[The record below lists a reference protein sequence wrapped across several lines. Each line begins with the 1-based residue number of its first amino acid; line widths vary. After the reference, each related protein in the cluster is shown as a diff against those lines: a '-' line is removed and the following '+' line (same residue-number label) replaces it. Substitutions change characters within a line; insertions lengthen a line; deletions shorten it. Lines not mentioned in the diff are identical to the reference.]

1 MKVFYLLTAFVF
13 FGFAPVAF
21 ADDFITGFEDIP
33 LMDGLQE
40 QEDGVT
46 GFDSPDGRF
55 IQVILKSDEDTSPE
69 TIRAFYDE
77 NLASL
82 GWQKENN
89 TCYGREDEQLCLKIW
104 DSQPVFAVFE
114 LRSVTK

>member
-1 MKVFYLLTAFVF
+1 MKVFYLLASFMF
-13 FGFAPVAF
+13 FALPAKAF

-33 LMDGLQE
+33 LMEGLQE

-55 IQVILKSDEDTSPE
+55 IQVVLKADENTEPSA
-69 TIRAFYDE
+69 IKNFYDE
-77 NLASL
+77 NLSAL
-82 GWQKENN
+82 GWTAEKGN
-89 TCYGREDEQLCLKIW
+89 CYGRDDEQLCLKIW